1 MFKTRITK
9 ILGIQYPIIQGAMLR
24 ASLAELAAAVSNAGG
39 LGMMASA
46 IFPSA
51 KELRDEI
58 RKAKSL
64 TDKPFGVNINW
75 RLYT

>member
-1 MFKTRITK
+1 MFDTRINR

-39 LGMMASA
+39 PGMMASA

-51 KELRDEI
+51 KELPGEI
-58 RKAKSL
+58 RKAKRPRSL
-64 TDKPFGVNINW
+64 DNYQAG
-75 RLYT
+75 